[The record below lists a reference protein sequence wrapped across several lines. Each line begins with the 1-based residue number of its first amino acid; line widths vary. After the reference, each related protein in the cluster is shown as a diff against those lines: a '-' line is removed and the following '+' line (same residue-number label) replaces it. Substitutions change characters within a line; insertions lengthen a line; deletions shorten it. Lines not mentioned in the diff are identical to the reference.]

1 MSGRGNVRKVAAAV
15 IIICLL
21 AMAGFS
27 GIKLYR
33 LICEYRDNQQAYRA
47 VSETAITDDSLKVDF
62 DELRKINPDVVG
74 WIREKASYT
83 TDVKITAED
92 RLLILSTCAYE
103 YNGARYI
110 VVCKIFR

>member
-62 DELRKINPDVVG
+62 DKLRKINPDVVG
-74 WIREKASYT
+74 WIRY
-83 TDVKITAED
+83 IRINYL
-92 RLLILSTCAYE
+92 RLLSRSSKTSE
-103 YNGARYI
+103 KGRP
-110 VVCKIFR
+110 